1 MFFALVFVFL
11 AAGSASEA
19 MYQAPAPDW
28 TQAMQRDLR
37 GG

>member
-28 TQAMQRDLR
+28 AQTMQRDLR

>member
-1 MFFALVFVFL
+1 MFMVLVFVL
-11 AAGSASEA
+11 LAGSAA
-19 MYQAPAPDW
+19 DAVYTAPAPDW